1 MSDIIDVEGIIEREH
16 RFLSERLAK
25 YRREADKSAR
35 KNGGERVVAADCLC
49 ERTEQRLADLH
60 NASIEVS
67 DLLGE
72 IERLKTQVV
81 LQMTWKTEAQG
92 QRDELFDALSEVIDL
107 LPKASCLMS
116 AQIKAVERARKLL
129 VAA

>member
-1 MSDIIDVEGIIEREH
+1 MSDIIDVVGIMERECV
-16 RFLSERLAK
+16 FLRERLAS
-25 YRREADKSAR
+25 YRRRADKAAQR
-35 KNGGERVVAADCLC
+35 NGKRCAPADDLC

-60 NASIEVS
+60 NAMLEAE
-67 DLLGE
+67 LWGQE

-92 QRDELFDALSEVIDL
+92 QRDELFDALSDVIDL

-116 AQIKAVERARKLL
+116 AQIKAVEHARKLL
-129 VAA
+129 QVAA